1 MARDRALQSSI
12 FRTNTFIVYSVAVL
26 ALASG
31 IIYLTQSI
39 VPETLQIYLY
49 ICMGPILQVIIIF
62 TMTVLF
68 GRPLLRHSS
77 VTGME
82 GNETIRAIVMRT
94 AIGAALHLL
103 LELFAVVLLVI
114 SKDKSGSIG
123 DYPLLWV
130 FFIMIPRTLHIS
142 ISHRDEKPILYAIE
156 TYRGS
161 ETRQARL
168 ASSLRSYRSKTI
180 TTFEGEF
187 SGTASLLGDSLQ
199 DDESFSLSNKMQDST
214 VV

>member
-1 MARDRALQSSI
+1 
-12 FRTNTFIVYSVAVL
+12 
-26 ALASG
+26 
-31 IIYLTQSI
+31 
-39 VPETLQIYLY
+39 
-49 ICMGPILQVIIIF
+49 
-62 TMTVLF
+62 
-68 GRPLLRHSS
+68 
-77 VTGME
+77 ME

-156 TYRGS
+156 TYRG
-161 ETRQARL
+161 TVGQKLVRL
-168 ASSLRSYRSKTI
+168 
-180 TTFEGEF
+180 
-187 SGTASLLGDSLQ
+187 
-199 DDESFSLSNKMQDST
+199 
-214 VV
+214 V